1 MYISAVSATLH
12 CGPLPTGQ
20 PLARRTK
27 EEALAT
33 RHRLLDAAEALF
45 QARGV
50 SRTSLQDIAT
60 QAGATRGAIYWHFK
74 DKADLFN
81 AMMERVTLPLE
92 RSWQPGQPGR
102 GELAR
107 DALAELRTAIL
118 RAMSLLTSDAQLRC
132 VVDIAMQKVEYVDE
146 LHAVRE
152 RHLRVRDQCIA
163 DIAQALRLAARQGGH
178 RLPLPATQ
186 AANGL
191 HALID
196 GLIRNWLLE
205 PAAFDLPVLTEQ
217 VVDVYL
223 AGLGLRPATR
233 PRNN

>member
-1 MYISAVSATLH
+1 M
-12 CGPLPTGQ
+12 
-20 PLARRTK
+20 ARSTK

-33 RHRLLDAAEALF
+33 RNRLLDAAETLF

-60 QAGATRGAIYWHFK
+60 QAKATRGAIYWHFK

-92 RSWQPGQPGR
+92 RSLQPVLV
-102 GELAR
+102 GEDAAR
-107 DALAELRTAIL
+107 DALAELRGAIL
-118 RAMSLLTSDAQLRC
+118 RAMSQLASDAQLHC

-163 DIAQALRLAARQGGH
+163 DIALALRLAARQAGL

-186 AANGL
+186 AADGL
-191 HALID
+191 HALVD
-196 GLIRNWLLE
+196 GLIRNWLLD
-205 PAAFDLPVLTEQ
+205 PTAFDLPRLTEQ

-223 AGLGLRPATR
+223 AGLGLRHKAAPD
-233 PRNN
+233 NN

>member
-1 MYISAVSATLH
+1 M
-12 CGPLPTGQ
+12 
-20 PLARRTK
+20 ARSTK

-33 RHRLLDAAEALF
+33 RNRLLDAAETLF

-60 QAGATRGAIYWHFK
+60 QAKATRGAIYWHFK

-92 RSWQPGQPGR
+92 RSLQPVLV
-102 GELAR
+102 GEDAAR
-107 DALAELRTAIL
+107 DALAELRGAIL
-118 RAMSLLTSDAQLRC
+118 RAMSQLASDAQLHC

-163 DIAQALRLAARQGGH
+163 DIALALRLAARQAGL

-186 AANGL
+186 AADGL
-191 HALID
+191 HALVD
-196 GLIRNWLLE
+196 GLIRNWLLD
-205 PAAFDLPVLTEQ
+205 PTVFDLPRLTEQ

-223 AGLGLRPATR
+223 AGLGLRHKAAPD
-233 PRNN
+233 NN

>member
-1 MYISAVSATLH
+1 M
-12 CGPLPTGQ
+12 
-20 PLARRTK
+20 ARRTK

-33 RHRLLDAAEALF
+33 RHRLLDAAETLF

-92 RSWQPGQPGR
+92 QSLQPGQPGHD
-102 GELAR
+102 ELAR
-107 DALAELRTAIL
+107 DALAELRAAIL
-118 RAMSLLTSDAQLRC
+118 RAMAQLVSDAQLRC

-163 DIAQALRLAARQGGH
+163 DIARALRLAAIQAGH
-178 RLPLPATQ
+178 RLPLPAAQ
-186 AANGL
+186 AADGL

-205 PAAFDLPVLTEQ
+205 PAAFDLPVLTAQ
-217 VVDVYL
+217 VIDVYL
-223 AGLGLRPATR
+223 AGLGLRPMAP

>member
-1 MYISAVSATLH
+1 M
-12 CGPLPTGQ
+12 
-20 PLARRTK
+20 ARSTK

-33 RHRLLDAAEALF
+33 RNRLLDAAETLF

-60 QAGATRGAIYWHFK
+60 QAKATRGAIYWHFK

-92 RSWQPGQPGR
+92 RSLQPAQLGDDAM
-102 GELAR
+102 AR
-107 DALAELRTAIL
+107 DALAELRGAIL
-118 RAMSLLTSDAQLRC
+118 RAMSQLASDAQLRC
-132 VVDIAMQKVEYVDE
+132 VVDIATQKVEYVDE

-163 DIAQALRLAARQGGH
+163 DIALALRLAARQAGH

-186 AANGL
+186 AADGL
-191 HALID
+191 HALVD

-205 PAAFDLPVLTEQ
+205 PAAFDLPRLTEQ

-223 AGLGLRPATR
+223 AGLGLRPKAETD
-233 PRNN
+233 NN

>member
-1 MYISAVSATLH
+1 M
-12 CGPLPTGQ
+12 
-20 PLARRTK
+20 ARRTK

-33 RHRLLDAAEALF
+33 RHRLLDAAETLF
-45 QARGV
+45 QAHGV

-92 RSWQPGQPGR
+92 RSLQAGQPGHD
-102 GELAR
+102 GLAR
-107 DALAELRTAIL
+107 DALAELRAAIL
-118 RAMSLLTSDAQLRC
+118 RAMSQLASDAQLRC

-163 DIAQALRLAARQGGH
+163 DIAQALRLAAHQGGH
-178 RLPLPATQ
+178 QLPLSATQ
-186 AANGL
+186 AADGL
-191 HALID
+191 HALVD

-205 PAAFDLPVLTEQ
+205 PTAFELPVLTEQ

-223 AGLGLRPATR
+223 TGLGLRPKA
-233 PRNN
+233 PPGNN